1 MISPLRMLA
10 LDSDV
15 CPTPVTRTVAPLNT
29 YTFLKHTQSVTS
41 VSLSSLQSARR
52 ARIPVAG
59 WPGWR
64 LARSFARRPGGW
76 NEKPRA
82 DRSLMGK
89 KKTSPAKQ
97 AQAEAEAAAVAA
109 TTAAATATA
118 TAAKIAQLEKTLEA
132 ELASK
137 AEAAARA
144 HASVTAKAAAEAE
157 IGQLELE
164 LQRVRR
170 ESEASLAAIEVQIA
184 ERHAET
190 LRLRA
195 ESEGLLEQVEQRQ
208 RLAFVYDALN
218 CCLVDAGQRQSQQ
231 QQQEQ
236 EEAPG
241 ATGGYNSPRTPEAEA
256 SPDALIQAAMEQ
268 VLSEPGAESLEEEE
282 IIRRVHARAEAMLGS
297 SSPSGAVDHAAGTG
311 TGSMPPTPGALVTP
325 ASAAHSPAVRKGFAD
340 KSRAWKPPA
349 AATPAP
355 AAREVPAT
363 SGTSGAGPAPP
374 EAETLSA
381 ALEQIVAEG
390 HGGLPEAELIAKV
403 SERAS
408 ELLVAQGSPNRPR

>member
-1 MISPLRMLA
+1 
-10 LDSDV
+10 
-15 CPTPVTRTVAPLNT
+15 
-29 YTFLKHTQSVTS
+29 
-41 VSLSSLQSARR
+41 
-52 ARIPVAG
+52 
-59 WPGWR
+59 
-64 LARSFARRPGGW
+64 
-76 NEKPRA
+76 
-82 DRSLMGK
+82 MGK

-109 TTAAATATA
+109 TTAAATAAA

-137 AEAAARA
+137 AKAAARA
-144 HASVTAKAAAEAE
+144 DASVTAKAVAEAE

-231 QQQEQ
+231 QEQEQ

-311 TGSMPPTPGALVTP
+311 TGSMPPTPALVTP